1 MRCSVCDELIPEG
14 SLFCPNCGTRV
25 AAPADAGAPGPAQPV
40 APALRQPY
48 DDRPTPPQW
57 STPNQPPSAPQW
69 VQPAVYSAS
78 VPMPNSTAAVVSLI
92 FGILSW
98 FALPVIGAIVAVV
111 AGHRARAEIR
121 RSNGALGGGGMAT
134 AGLVL
139 GYLHF
144 ALLGLAICAIIGIG
158 FLALLGSTVSP

>member
-1 MRCSVCDELIPEG
+1 
-14 SLFCPNCGTRV
+14 
-25 AAPADAGAPGPAQPV
+25 
-40 APALRQPY
+40 
-48 DDRPTPPQW
+48 
-57 STPNQPPSAPQW
+57 
-69 VQPAVYSAS
+69 
-78 VPMPNSTAAVVSLI
+78 MPNSTAAVVSLI
-92 FGILSW
+92 FGLLSW

-121 RSNGALGGGGMAT
+121 RSNGALGGSGMAT

-158 FLALLGSTVSP
+158 FLALLGSRVSP